1 MNIQAAILDSHTA
14 FVSRLKKELEAISF
28 GHLQIHRFEK
38 TEDLF
43 ESLKV
48 LKPDLIIS
56 DRPIDEEEWKK
67 HSSLSL
73 LCPEKEGQ
81 SLFSSPTCLF
91 VMWTEEKTEDPGK
104 LYRFQN
110 AQSLYREILS
120 LLSKKKGGKSEL
132 QEENSSCRK
141 TVFGSFFGGA
151 GVTTLSQ
158 AFAYQ
163 WAEEEPDKRILFL
176 DIDPLGTGMGEGPG
190 DELRGWDRLYLSA
203 KSRKSDLTFTMRA
216 EEKKLADHYYFFPY
230 PTRPEAFFELEE
242 RDRRELYQYIQRAY
256 QGIVFDDPEKW
267 SLKAKSFNQ
276 PFFSTAQ
283 KVLIWPLQR
292 GKGRLERA
300 AEMVSNL
307 GIRPVW
313 IMISQEDRSGSDEI
327 SFLNQLSMPAWR
339 ILWPKIQG
347 EEALIRYYAKK
358 IPWKELLDA

>member
-1 MNIQAAILDSHTA
+1 MNIQAAILDSHIA

-28 GHLQIHRFEK
+28 GHLQIHCFGK
-38 TEDLF
+38 TENLF

-48 LKPDLIIS
+48 LKPDLILS

-73 LCPEKEGQ
+73 RCPEEEVQ
-81 SLFSSPTCLF
+81 SLISSPTCLF

-120 LLSKKKGGKSEL
+120 LLSKKKGEKRDL

-141 TVFGSFFGGA
+141 IVFGSFFGGT

-158 AFAYQ
+158 ACAYQ
-163 WAEEEPDKRILFL
+163 WAEEEPDQRILYF

-190 DELRGWDRLYLSA
+190 EELCGWDRLYLSA
-203 KSRKSDLTFTMRA
+203 KSRKSDLSLTMRT
-216 EEKKLADHYYFFPY
+216 EEKKLAGHYYFFPY
-230 PTRPEAFFELEE
+230 PAKPGAFFELVE
-242 RDRRELYQYIQRAY
+242 RDRRELYQFIQSAY

-267 SLKAKSFNQ
+267 SLKAKGFSK

-283 KVLIWPLQR
+283 KVLIWPLLR

-313 IMISQEDRSGSDEI
+313 IVISQEDQSGSDEI

-347 EEALIRYYAKK
+347 EDALIRYYAKK